1 MGGSGGL
8 FYDKK
13 ADKKVYLFG
22 WLILI
27 NCKTYNHLI
36 IITIIYLL
44 I

>member
-27 NCKTYNHLI
+27 N
-36 IITIIYLL
+36 
-44 I
+44 